1 MDLNLDA
8 LANAIIEEYKQHT
21 GDKKLVEN
29 FISSVGES
37 GTYSDVYKLAKKA
50 GLNLEQAII
59 NQWTFEADEV
69 YFGTMKELLK
79 KTTGPM
85 HDDIAKAC
93 HFIQDNMNK
102 AAGVKLKSQLA
113 QLNEY
118 DLGDIAERM
127 KNQGITK
134 LSGELQT
141 LGCKMVDDN
150 QQANM
155 ELQTSVGFEIVV
167 SRKYDSIGLRSGTK
181 YAERCK
187 ICVGLEGT
195 HQFRSTKE
203 ARKSGVF
210 ARHPGCGCIIDYTS
224 KKTGRTDYNIQNYHK
239 AKISEEMQT
248 SEKLK
253 SEKHRVANIK
263 RSATMKQKWASRK
276 EEVEHN
282 LETLQKRGLYNQ
294 NRQIVFD
301 KNQVKTVNRLTI
313 SKTHLAI
320 DSKYGMYVSENSNLK
335 LFGLRNI
342 EKSIENSLQKLGL
355 EAIDDFPAIFVLPV
369 SEMGTGTFAAY
380 NPVKNEMYLSELI
393 GNKAETKKQQ
403 ALMGFAKP
411 NDPSSST
418 FHEFIHWKTAKEYR
432 ATGNK
437 ILKNNFKNYLQ
448 SINNNAKIILEQ
460 IGILNQ
466 EQATKI
472 SRYAG
477 DMFSI
482 GKYDETLTEY
492 LVGRRQ

>member
-102 AAGVKLKSQLA
+102 ATGVKLKSQLA
-113 QLNEY
+113 PLNEY

-195 HQFRSTKE
+195 HQFKYTRE
-203 ARKSGVF
+203 ARSSGVF
-210 ARHPGCGCIIDYTS
+210 ARHPGCGCVIDYYS
-224 KKTGRTDYNIQNYHK
+224 KRTGTVTRGVQNYNT
-239 AKISEEMQT
+239 AQ
-248 SEKLK
+248 
-253 SEKHRVANIK
+253 NIK
-263 RSATMKQKWASRK
+263 DIKLNRN
-276 EEVEHN
+276 EEVINN
-282 LETLQKRGLYNQ
+282 LNLVNETKRKQLYLTEKGNKIEDVTLEYISNATPYKNLINVQ
-294 NRQIVFD
+294 NADIAENVETA
-301 KNQVKTVNRLTI
+301 KW
-313 SKTHLAI
+313 I
-320 DSKYGMYVSENSNLK
+320 D
-335 LFGLRNI
+335 R
-342 EKSIENSLQKLGL
+342 KLGWEGEL
-355 EAIDDFPAIFVLPV
+355 LSPIFVNGNQIKTPDAYIKGQYWEFKNCIGKNSIDERIRAGSKQINNILNYNGITDNKKRK
-369 SEMGTGTFAAY
+369 GTILLDITTF
-380 NPVKNEMYLSELI
+380 ELDHASAPRMVLDVI
-393 GNKAETKKQQ
+393 PKRCKTNTDVIIRDKERLVVVYRYTKKQ
-403 ALMGFAKP
+403 
-411 NDPSSST
+411 
-418 FHEFIHWKTAKEYR
+418 
-432 ATGNK
+432 
-437 ILKNNFKNYLQ
+437 
-448 SINNNAKIILEQ
+448 
-460 IGILNQ
+460 
-466 EQATKI
+466 
-472 SRYAG
+472 
-477 DMFSI
+477 
-482 GKYDETLTEY
+482 
-492 LVGRRQ
+492 